1 MSGGKDMCGI
11 AGFIDGNV
19 DRAGVLKSMTDAL
32 AHRGPDAEG
41 FWLDKDSGVSLGHRR
56 LSIRDLSET
65 GAQPMISASG
75 RFVIAYNGEV
85 YNAEELKAKMPGVK
99 YRGSSDTEVLLEA
112 FERLGIEKTLE
123 AVKGM
128 FAIALYDRWERS
140 LTLMRDRIGEKPL
153 YFGRVNGSC
162 VFASELSA
170 ITRFPGFEGK
180 INRAV
185 ISTYMLY
192 GYIPAPHTI
201 YEEVY
206 KLKPGGIF
214 RVKEPFAVQDVKIG
228 KYYNIKKVAQRA
240 LEQPFTGSFEE
251 AADELQ
257 RLLTEAV
264 KGQLAS
270 DVPLGAYLSGGIDSA
285 TVVGIMSRLRPGDV
299 KTFSIGFDDK
309 KYDEAPEAEAIAKHL
324 GTDHTQRYV
333 TEKDLK
339 EVIPRIASIYGEPYA
354 DSSQIPTYL
363 VSALAKTKVTVCLS
377 GDAGDELFCGY
388 RTYPQMLDLWN
399 KIKGVPKPLRM
410 AAGGVAGSITGS
422 IPKAYRAGMCLKA
435 GNILEFKEAVDHYDP
450 YIDKLTDGPVS
461 IIRPALPG
469 DELQQMMLDDLMRY
483 HPEDILV
490 KVDRAGMAVSLEN
503 RIPMLD
509 KDVVAFALSLPSAYK
524 YDGSTAKKVLKE
536 VLYRYVPKEMMD
548 RPKKGFAVPLERWLK
563 EGDTKEW
570 ADELITNSRA
580 ASDELINKKEMLKLW
595 AEFLKNGRSPRLIW
609 NVLMLEQWY
618 RGGNNK

>member
-1 MSGGKDMCGI
+1 MCGI
-11 AGFIDGNV
+11 AGFINGNV

-32 AHRGPDAEG
+32 IHRGPDAEG
-41 FWLDKDSGVSLGHRR
+41 FWLDDKSGVSLGHRR
-56 LSIRDLSET
+56 LSIRDLSEN

-85 YNAEELKAKMPGVK
+85 YNVDDLKAKMPDHK
-99 YRGSSDTEVLLEA
+99 FKGSSDTEVLLEA

-140 LTLMRDRIGEKPL
+140 LMLMRDRIGEKPL

-180 INRAV
+180 INMAAL
-185 ISTYMLY
+185 SSYMLY
-192 GYIPAPHTI
+192 GYIPAPQTI
-201 YEEVY
+201 YEEIY

-228 KYYNIKKVAQRA
+228 RYYNIKKVAQRV
-240 LEQPFTGSFEE
+240 LEQPFMGSFEE

-324 GTDHTQRYV
+324 GTDHIQQYV

-339 EVIPRIASIYGEPYA
+339 DVIPRISSIYGEPYA

-363 VSALAKTKVTVCLS
+363 VSALAKSKVTVCLS

-388 RTYPQMLDLWN
+388 RTYPQILGLWD
-399 KIKGVPKPLRM
+399 KIRDFPKQLRKT
-410 AAGGVAGSITGS
+410 AGGMAVGITGG
-422 IPKAYRAGMCLKA
+422 IPKVYRAGMCLKA

-450 YIDKLTDGPVS
+450 YIDRLTDGPTA
-461 IIRPALPG
+461 INRPDLPG

-509 KDVVAFALSLPSAYK
+509 KDVVEFALSLPSEYK
-524 YDGSTAKKVLKE
+524 YDGKVSKKVLKE
-536 VLYRYVPKEMMD
+536 VLYRYVPKELTD

-570 ADELITNSRA
+570 ADEMMNNCKA
-580 ASDELINKKEMLKLW
+580 ASDGLINKKTVQKMW
-595 AEFLKNGRSPRLIW
+595 ADFVKKGRSPRLIW

-618 RGGNNK
+618 RDIYLGGNNK